1 MAGVTLEECVRE
13 FSISAEL
20 LDKRVSDDHLR
31 EVSKFLQWRKVAPY
45 LKLDD
50 SEVEAVDLDG
60 NSEQEKRYKSLQTW
74 KSKFAFKATNKRLI
88 EALLE
93 CGRADH
99 AEEVCKLLASLAP
112 QKGVYIATYTLL
124 IVLTVRQLF

>member
-1 MAGVTLEECVRE
+1 MAMAGVTLEECVRE
-13 FSISAEL
+13 FSISTEL
-20 LDKRVSDDHLR
+20 LDKRVSDEHLR

-50 SEVEAVDLDG
+50 SEVEDVDLDG
-60 NSEQEKRYKSLQTW
+60 NSEQEKRYKFLQTW
-74 KSKFAFKATNKRLI
+74 KSTFAFKATNKWLI

-112 QKGVYIATYTLL
+112 QKGVYIAS
-124 IVLTVRQLF
+124 